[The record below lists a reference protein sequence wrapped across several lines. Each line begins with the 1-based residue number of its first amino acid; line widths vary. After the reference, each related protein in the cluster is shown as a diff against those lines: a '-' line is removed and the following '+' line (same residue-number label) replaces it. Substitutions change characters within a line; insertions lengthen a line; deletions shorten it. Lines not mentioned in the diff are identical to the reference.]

1 MKGWI
6 LFQTW
11 RGKISKWKGATAS
24 VAPSKSKRKKNPRV
38 QSCGSQLVLFSIV
51 VACVL
56 VANFTTGLLADS
68 NRQATLEEVCLLW
81 LDGDERKRTMLV
93 RVSPTDDDCAG
104 SMSSQNLSMKSQPK
118 HLRTRIR

>member
-1 MKGWI
+1 
-6 LFQTW
+6 
-11 RGKISKWKGATAS
+11 
-24 VAPSKSKRKKNPRV
+24 
-38 QSCGSQLVLFSIV
+38 

-81 LDGDERKRTMLV
+81 LDGDELKRTILV
-93 RVSPTDDDCAG
+93 RVSPHRKDDCAG